1 MPARGGKGRKMPRLH
16 SYQSLRNTLEMG
28 VRRAVWVA
36 GVVQVLLVLPCRLQ
50 ADAVAEGARLYQRQC
65 AACHG
70 PSGRGDGPSAK
81 TYTAAPRNLQ
91 EGFLDAYSTEEL
103 VQRLRD
109 GTPLQ
114 IALDASAL
122 RARAADTDAVLE
134 HLRRLANSEWERL
147 SRGWDLYVK
156 RCDSCHDLYGHP
168 SKTLPAGVGAPR
180 DLASPEFQ
188 KQISDRALL
197 GAVRHGRSGMPALVP
212 RVTEGEAQ
220 ALASYVRLLSPGFEV
235 YSRHCA
241 NCHGDDGRGIGRL
254 GEELGQ
260 PTVVFDRDYFAH
272 HEVEELRMKIWHML
286 GREKPAMPH
295 YRWTLSE
302 EQARAVVGYLRS
314 FTAANGAAIRAPRP
328 GRQ

>member
-1 MPARGGKGRKMPRLH
+1 MRKPQSYRLLRKVLEAEQRRG
-16 SYQSLRNTLEMG
+16 
-28 VRRAVWVA
+28 VWIAVV
-36 GVVQVLLVLPCRLQ
+36 GSVFLVLPCRLQ
-50 ADAVAEGARLYQRQC
+50 AESLVDGARLYQRHC

-81 TYTAAPRNLQ
+81 TYTAPPRNLQ
-91 EGFLDAYSTEEL
+91 EGFLDAYSDDEL

-114 IALDASAL
+114 ITLDANAL
-122 RARAADTDAVLE
+122 RARGADTEAVLA
-134 HLRRLANSEWERL
+134 HLRRLANSDWERL

-156 RCDSCHDLYGHP
+156 RCDGCHDIYGHP
-168 SKTLPAGVGAPR
+168 SKNLPAGVRPPR
-180 DLASPEFQ
+180 DLSSPEFQ
-188 KQISDRALL
+188 KQTSDKELL
-197 GAVRHGRSGMPALVP
+197 GAVRHGRSEMPALLP
-212 RVTEGEAQ
+212 RVKESEAQ
-220 ALASYVRLLSPGFEV
+220 GLALYVRLLSPGFEL

-272 HEVEELRMKIWHML
+272 HEAEELRMKVWHML
-286 GREKPAMPH
+286 GREKPTMPH

-302 EQARAVVGYLRS
+302 KQARAVVDYLRS
-314 FTAANGAAIRAPRP
+314 LTAANGAAIRAPH
-328 GRQ
+328 Q